1 MAAPADS
8 PLNAIG
14 SALKDL
20 GWSHLRLMAEL
31 RQQARQEGVTLPD
44 TPSLAPTV
52 SRWIG
57 NHRQPNEFY
66 RVLLSR
72 AMGRPRAELF
82 SDEPELILLASGPR
96 SGIVSA
102 VPDQFGLERSSR
114 PRHLSEATVNS
125 LEEITAAYRRLYHT
139 EAALDLIGDVVQH
152 TQTTRGFWLRTKD
165 PVLRQRLAATTSEI
179 AMLAGRMSFFDLGRT
194 SAADPFYGIA
204 LEAAQAAH
212 DRALEAVALGNRSF
226 ILRNSGNTSQALTL
240 LHRAKY
246 LAVDV
251 PTIRSWATALEA
263 MTHAWARRPDE
274 SLAATELAESAMG
287 DARPDEC
294 PAWFNYYDHARLL
307 GFKGLIHLRLDHTR
321 AAHGILEEATDAL
334 SADAAKQRACYLA
347 DRATV
352 YVNEGE
358 VDEACRLGMDALT
371 ILQDV
376 EYATGVQRVRD
387 LRARLKPYGGRAA
400 VADLTD
406 QLLLVS

>member
-1 MAAPADS
+1 
-8 PLNAIG
+8 
-14 SALKDL
+14 
-20 GWSHLRLMAEL
+20 
-31 RQQARQEGVTLPD
+31 
-44 TPSLAPTV
+44 
-52 SRWIG
+52 
-57 NHRQPNEFY
+57 
-66 RVLLSR
+66 
-72 AMGRPRAELF
+72 
-82 SDEPELILLASGPR
+82 
-96 SGIVSA
+96 
-102 VPDQFGLERSSR
+102 
-114 PRHLSEATVNS
+114 
-125 LEEITAAYRRLYHT
+125 
-139 EAALDLIGDVVQH
+139 
-152 TQTTRGFWLRTKD
+152 
-165 PVLRQRLAATTSEI
+165 
-179 AMLAGRMSFFDLGRT
+179 
-194 SAADPFYGIA
+194 
-204 LEAAQAAH
+204 
-212 DRALEAVALGNRSF
+212 
-226 ILRNSGNTSQALTL
+226 
-240 LHRAKY
+240 
-246 LAVDV
+246 
-251 PTIRSWATALEA
+251 

-321 AAHGILEEATDAL
+321 AAHGILEEATAAL

-358 VDEACRLGMDALT
+358 IDEACRLGMDALT